1 MNPQA
6 DDAQDNDI
14 VMPMYN
20 LIEYT
25 DIYSK
30 SSGSFWK
37 HCIDEPELY
46 DNQNFNE
53 FPSNNSNSILCSN
66 LK

>member
-20 LIEYT
+20 LIEYS

-37 HCIDEPELY
+37 HYIDEPELY
-46 DNQNFNE
+46 DNQNFND
-53 FPSNNSNSILCSN
+53 FPNNNNNSILCSN